1 MSPCGT
7 NDKYAGA
14 DLGSFKKQLD
24 TDSKLAISR
33 DNLTE
38 ADKIYNEWLSTCPFK
53 IKSHKDPSGDGT
65 IEYEPEHDRKYTD
78 LMNEIYGR
86 LLTYKSLG
94 VNIEDVERDSSLIDA
109 LNAKI
114 KERQRYT
121 FSVLSKLLIIACFVI
136 LFLATIII
144 NNQKLY
150 HITFFIVLL
159 TVVLNL
165 TVMQNNI

>member
-7 NDKYAGA
+7 NGKYATA
-14 DLGSFKKQLD
+14 VDGSFKKQLH
-24 TDSKLAISR
+24 TDSNLAISR

-53 IKSHKDPSGDGT
+53 IKSHSDSGDGT
-65 IEYEPEHDRKYTD
+65 IEYGADHDEKYSE
-78 LMNEIYGR
+78 LMSEIYGR
-86 LLTYKSLG
+86 ILKYKSLG
-94 VNIEDVERDSSLIDA
+94 INIKEVERDSSLIDA

-121 FSVLSKLLIIACFVI
+121 FSILSKLLIIACFVI

-144 NNQKLY
+144 NNEKLY

>member
-1 MSPCGT
+1 MSPCAT
-7 NDKYAGA
+7 NDKYKNAG
-14 DLGSFKKQLD
+14 GFKAQLHND
-24 TDSKLAISR
+24 NKYISEKDR
-33 DNLTE
+33 TLTE
-38 ADKIYNEWLSTCPFK
+38 ADNRYNEWLSTCPFK
-53 IKSHKDPSGDGT
+53 IKSHIDDGDGT
-65 IEYEPEHDRKYTD
+65 IEYKPEHDRKYSD

-94 VNIEDVERDSSLIDA
+94 VNIEDEERDSSLIDR

-121 FSVLSKLLIIACFVI
+121 FSVLSKLLILACFVI

>member
-7 NDKYAGA
+7 NVNYATA
-14 DLGSFKKQLD
+14 DDGTFKKQLHKD
-24 TDSKLAISR
+24 STDAISR
-33 DNLTE
+33 KNLTE
-38 ADKIYNEWLSTCPFK
+38 ADNRYNEWLSTCPFK
-53 IKSHKDPSGDGT
+53 IKSHNDAGGDGT
-65 IEYEPEHDRKYTD
+65 IEYGPEHDRKYSD

-94 VNIEDVERDSSLIDA
+94 VNIEDVERDSSLIDR

-121 FSVLSKLLIIACFVI
+121 FSVLSKLLILACFVI

>member
-7 NDKYAGA
+7 NGKYKDAG
-14 DLGSFKKQLD
+14 GFKAQLH
-24 TDSKLAISR
+24 TDSNQAISR

-53 IKSHKDPSGDGT
+53 IKSHKDTSGGDGT
-65 IEYEPEHDRKYTD
+65 ISYEADHDRKYSD
-78 LMNEIYGR
+78 LINEIYGR

-94 VNIEDVERDSSLIDA
+94 VNIQDVERDSSLIDR